1 MTQCEV
7 VNGYGTHQEDANDF
21 AFFLTA
27 GYNESLYARSGKVSA
42 ARDADYGNEA
52 LSMFAEA
59 YDNSVSMPKMIET
72 SNFWVLLERVF
83 SQVWNGTDANDAL
96 KELSEQIM
104 QQVTGR
110 EYEEVYIED
119 VQEETDV
126 EYLDEEY
133 YTEEAQKEGQA
144 EE

>member
-1 MTQCEV
+1 
-7 VNGYGTHQEDANDF
+7 
-21 AFFLTA
+21 
-27 GYNESLYARSGKVSA
+27 
-42 ARDADYGNEA
+42 
-52 LSMFAEA
+52 MFAEA
-59 YDNSVSMPKMIET
+59 YDNSVAMPKMIET

>member
-1 MTQCEV
+1 
-7 VNGYGTHQEDANDF
+7 
-21 AFFLTA
+21 
-27 GYNESLYARSGKVSA
+27 
-42 ARDADYGNEA
+42 
-52 LSMFAEA
+52 MFAEA
-59 YDNSVSMPKMIET
+59 YDNSVAMPKMIET

-110 EYEEVYIED
+110 EYEEAYIED

-133 YTEEAQKEGQA
+133 YTEEAQKEEQA

>member
-1 MTQCEV
+1 
-7 VNGYGTHQEDANDF
+7 
-21 AFFLTA
+21 
-27 GYNESLYARSGKVSA
+27 
-42 ARDADYGNEA
+42 
-52 LSMFAEA
+52 MFAEA

-133 YTEEAQKEGQA
+133 YTEEAQKEEQA

>member
-1 MTQCEV
+1 
-7 VNGYGTHQEDANDF
+7 
-21 AFFLTA
+21 
-27 GYNESLYARSGKVSA
+27 
-42 ARDADYGNEA
+42 
-52 LSMFAEA
+52 MFAEA
-59 YDNSVSMPKMIET
+59 YDNSVAMPKMIET

-133 YTEEAQKEGQA
+133 YTEEAQKEEQA

>member
-1 MTQCEV
+1 M
-7 VNGYGTHQEDANDF
+7 NGYGTHQEDANDF

-27 GYNESLYARSGKVSA
+27 GYNESLYARSSKVSA

>member
-1 MTQCEV
+1 
-7 VNGYGTHQEDANDF
+7 
-21 AFFLTA
+21 
-27 GYNESLYARSGKVSA
+27 
-42 ARDADYGNEA
+42 
-52 LSMFAEA
+52 
-59 YDNSVSMPKMIET
+59 
-72 SNFWVLLERVF
+72 
-83 SQVWNGTDANDAL
+83 
-96 KELSEQIM
+96 M

>member
-1 MTQCEV
+1 
-7 VNGYGTHQEDANDF
+7 
-21 AFFLTA
+21 
-27 GYNESLYARSGKVSA
+27 
-42 ARDADYGNEA
+42 
-52 LSMFAEA
+52 MFAEA
-59 YDNSVSMPKMIET
+59 YDNSVAMPKMIET

-104 QQVTGR
+104 QQVTGQ
-110 EYEEVYIED
+110 EYEEVYIEE

-133 YTEEAQKEGQA
+133 YTEEAQKEEQT